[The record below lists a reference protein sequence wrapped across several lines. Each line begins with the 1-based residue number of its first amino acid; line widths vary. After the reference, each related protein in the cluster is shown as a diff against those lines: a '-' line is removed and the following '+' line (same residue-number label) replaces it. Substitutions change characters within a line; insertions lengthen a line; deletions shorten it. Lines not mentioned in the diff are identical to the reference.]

1 MKAWRSVRATGVA
14 LLCLGVPGADAREQQ
29 RDILLATTT
38 SVRDAGLLDAILPS
52 FERRSGIRVKVV
64 AVGSGQAMALGRRG
78 EADILVLHD
87 PAAEVA
93 FVADGYGI
101 DRRPLMHNEFVLVGP
116 SADQAGVRGLGAA
129 AAFRRI
135 AAVRAPFVS
144 RGDSSGTHVK
154 EATVWRIAGVEPS
167 GDWYKESGQGMGA
180 TLVIAD
186 QLRAYTLTDIG
197 TRLAH
202 KAPLDLPILVEGDS
216 VLSNPYHV
224 ILANPERFPHVQPS
238 GARALWTYLLS
249 EETQA
254 AIGEF
259 RREEFGRA
267 LFERAVRR

>member
-1 MKAWRSVRATGVA
+1 
-14 LLCLGVPGADAREQQ
+14 
-29 RDILLATTT
+29 
-38 SVRDAGLLDAILPS
+38 
-52 FERRSGIRVKVV
+52 
-64 AVGSGQAMALGRRG
+64 MALGRRG

-87 PAAEVA
+87 PAAEGA

-116 SADQAGVRGLGAA
+116 AADRAGVRGLGAA

-135 AAVRAPFVS
+135 AALRAPFVS

-154 EATVWRIAGVEPS
+154 ETTVWRIAGVEPS

-224 ILANPERFPHVQPS
+224 MLANPERFPHVQPS

-267 LFERAVRR
+267 LFKKAVTR